1 MKCESSRRGLVLLLV
16 LVVIA
21 MLSLGAYSFTN
32 LMLAHH
38 EASIA
43 TGRLAQARSLV
54 DSGVTATQLF
64 LSEPEA
70 DRLEAG
76 GIFNNPEKFRAIV
89 VLQDEDPLH
98 RGCFSVMS
106 PGIESDGSL
115 SGIRYGLEDES
126 TRLNLNVLVTLGNQL
141 PGSGRTLL
149 MALPNMTED
158 VANAILDWLDPD
170 DTPRDAGA
178 EIDYYSG
185 LSPAYAPKNGPVDT
199 VEELLL
205 VRGVTPQLL
214 FGVDINHN
222 YQLDRHEQAE
232 ENTGGASAEPNAFR
246 GWAAYLTIYS
256 VEWNITPEGN
266 PKVYLNSADL
276 NKLVEDMQT
285 ASFPQDWI
293 NFIVAYRQVGPRQS
307 TTTGIG
313 AGNRPASAHTPATTP

>member
-1 MKCESSRRGLVLLLV
+1 
-16 LVVIA
+16 
-21 MLSLGAYSFTN
+21 
-32 LMLAHH
+32 
-38 EASIA
+38 
-43 TGRLAQARSLV
+43 
-54 DSGVTATQLF
+54 F

-76 GIFNNPEKFRAIV
+76 GIFNNAGKFRAIV

-98 RGCFSVMS
+98 RGCFSAIS

-126 TRLNLNVLVTLGNQL
+126 TRLNLNVLLILDNQL

-149 MALPNMTED
+149 MALTNMTED
-158 VANAILDWLDPD
+158 VADAILDWLDPD
-170 DTPRDAGA
+170 DTPREASA

-185 LSPAYAPKNGPVDT
+185 LSPPYAPKNGPVDT

-222 YQLDRHEQAE
+222 FKLDHHEQVE

-285 ASFPQDWI
+285 ASFPQEWI
-293 NFIVAYRQVGPRQS
+293 TFIVAYRQVGPSQR
-307 TTTGIG
+307 TTTVIG
-313 AGNRPASAHTPATTP
+313 AGNSPASANTPTATPATQPTGDLNMDQ